1 MTLPR
6 VLHSTIAVE
15 ANRIQYVIHM
25 MCSSDFVVLMQLR
38 EAYAGYTNATA
49 FLNMKTTRYNGT

>member
-49 FLNMKTTRYNGT
+49 FLRMNPS